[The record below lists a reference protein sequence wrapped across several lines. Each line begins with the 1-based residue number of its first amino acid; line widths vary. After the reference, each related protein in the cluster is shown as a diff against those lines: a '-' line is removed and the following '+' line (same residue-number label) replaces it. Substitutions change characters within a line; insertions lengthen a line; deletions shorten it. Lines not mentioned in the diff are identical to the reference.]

1 MVSAELKTKHP
12 EIPWQEIHAMR
23 NIVAHEYMN
32 VDYNEVWQAI
42 TKDFDELLKQVESI
56 ADELKGSEK

>member
-1 MVSAELKTKHP
+1 
-12 EIPWQEIHAMR
+12 MR

-42 TKDFDELLKQVESI
+42 TKDFDELRQQVEPIVS
-56 ADELKGSEK
+56 ELKSSENRV